1 MFTGEHQHTLDA
13 KGRVILP
20 ARYRDRLGGG
30 LVLAPGQDRC
40 IDVYPMAVF
49 ERRVE
54 HLRSLPRED
63 GRNRAYLRVFLA
75 GAHQETPDGQGRV
88 VIPQRLREYAAL
100 ERDLT
105 IAGVDERIEIWDRE
119 TWEDY
124 RARAEQQFSGVDTP
138 LTAQ

>member
-1 MFTGEHQHTLDA
+1 MFTGEFQHTLDA

-20 ARYRDRLGGG
+20 ARYRDRLSGG

-40 IDVYPMAVF
+40 IDVYPMSVF

-54 HLRSLPRED
+54 HLRALPRED
-63 GRNRAYLRVFLA
+63 GRTRAYVRVFLA

-88 VIPQRLREYAAL
+88 VVPQRLRDYAGL
-100 ERDLT
+100 ERELT
-105 IAGVDERIEIWDRE
+105 IAGMDERIEIWDRA

-124 RARAEQQFSGVDTP
+124 RAQAEQQFADVDAP
-138 LTAQ
+138 LAVP